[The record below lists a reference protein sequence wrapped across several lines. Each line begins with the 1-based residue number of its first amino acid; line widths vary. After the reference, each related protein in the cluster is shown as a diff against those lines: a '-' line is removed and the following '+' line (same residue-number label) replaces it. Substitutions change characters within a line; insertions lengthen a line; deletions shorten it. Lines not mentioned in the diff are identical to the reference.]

1 MSLFLLVSLCLL
13 AATLVQQSIDEDAKL
28 FADFQ
33 NGDHHAFEQLLKR
46 HERGVVSFIYRQ
58 VGDRARAQELGQETF
73 LRVIRNAESWTPK
86 ARFRTWLFTIA
97 RNLCIDEARR
107 ARHRHSES
115 LDENVYEDDSTTTA
129 VDRVQDLEALSPAQA
144 PVRAEFREKVQA
156 LLLALPEEQRE
167 VFCLRHFEGMR
178 FTEIAKLQEISE
190 NTVKSRMR
198 YALRSLQ
205 EALQDYEGFSF
216 DQEDLSAP
224 TESQRQV

>member
-1 MSLFLLVSLCLL
+1 MSAALLVSLCLL
-13 AATLVQQSIDEDAKL
+13 AATLIQQSVDEDAKL
-28 FADFQ
+28 FAKFQ
-33 NGDHHAFEQLLKR
+33 KGDHHAFEQLLKR

-73 LRVIRNAESWTPK
+73 LRVIRNAEGWTPQ

-107 ARHRHSES
+107 ARHRHSDS
-115 LDENVYEDDSTTTA
+115 LDEAVYEDDNATTA
-129 VDRVQDLEALSPAQA
+129 VDRVQDVEALSPAQA
-144 PVRAEFREKVQA
+144 PVRTEFRNKVQA
-156 LLLALPEEQRE
+156 LLQALPEEQRE

-198 YALRSLQ
+198 YALSSLR

-216 DQEDLSAP
+216 DEEDLSAP
-224 TESQRQV
+224 TESRRQV